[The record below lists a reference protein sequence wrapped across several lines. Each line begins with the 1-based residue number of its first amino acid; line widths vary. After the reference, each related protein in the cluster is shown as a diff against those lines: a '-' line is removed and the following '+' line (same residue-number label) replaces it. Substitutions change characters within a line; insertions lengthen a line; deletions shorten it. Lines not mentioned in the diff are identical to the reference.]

1 MISSLEYPILEYA
14 ITRYIIFLLL
24 LKLYTYWPVLVK
36 KGQSIEVVNLKSD
49 ERRDVVVFLL
59 LKLSGAFLLLII
71 IPKIC
76 VGVFNILIGDSFY
89 DAFNYH
95 AVVSEAIDE
104 ETEGKF
110 DHTSYSMFKFGLRMI
125 IVNLILVKPIF
136 GISLFNHY
144 TKDEN

>member
-1 MISSLEYPILEYA
+1 MTSSLEHPVLEYA
-14 ITRYIIFLLL
+14 ITRYIILLL
-24 LKLYTYWPVLVK
+24 ILKLYTYWPVLVK
-36 KGQSIEVVNLKSD
+36 KGQSIEVVKTISEKRSEDLVKYIAWVSAL
-49 ERRDVVVFLL
+49 VLL
-59 LKLSGAFLLLII
+59 FII
-71 IPKIC
+71 IKIIL
-76 VGVFNILIGDSFY
+76 GLLSILIGDSFY

-110 DHTSYSMFKFGLRMI
+110 DQKSYSMFKFGLRMI

-136 GISLFNHY
+136 GIGLFDHY